1 MARKKAEPSEEDLK
15 LKTTWS
21 SRLERGKRHQKE
33 NSKHWLPNERLI
45 FGIGPDGDNED
56 DADLAYGWGLFKAL
70 ETAIYVQDPDF
81 YIESK
86 FQADPE
92 IARRLTDI
100 VRTDVKD
107 MDLKSTGGLMLLDTF
122 VYGYGAGVEIL
133 KTDQKFVRFPE
144 GSPLVQEGLVQQDSI
159 ASIPTVQN
167 YDINRI
173 HPKDILFDPKGT
185 RLDLSDHGWVAL
197 AFYPTLVDLQ
207 NDPSFTLPDKPEALQ
222 EASQTTRTDKAEGSR
237 HGAWPIK
244 SVETD
249 VNFKTIC
256 VWEIW
261 DKPNQKIVYMADS
274 GNHILGTKNWP
285 CKFQIGPRSLFPVT
299 LMAMHAN
306 PKGFY
311 PKAEVSLVKRQL
323 ERLNNVE
330 KQMDGYFQN
339 RWRKHVAPASLLSN
353 DAVANFTDLSGAH
366 SIILIEPDELGAF
379 IGPTGNAAQ
388 LDLSRLVAQIPDPMV
403 QQDYFV
409 RKSTLEQDISQILGY
424 GPSDRGGLPQTRSAR
439 EAVMINDS
447 KQQKLVKRSDAIAD
461 FYRWMMEKHL
471 LMMQATMAVERAAR
485 KWEPAKGLSEWFK
498 YDKDSIQGDFAFV
511 VYAGSSGPRSTETK
525 KQAEL
530 QMFQTIVPF
539 LQQEGTSIYP
549 ALERLANVYQWEGI
563 DALFANGKMEMKN
576 LAASAAMFAQ
586 GQVPPE
592 KFLEQVARAVQANL
606 SNNDLAEVKNFL
618 SQGISG
624 SGGQPQTGKGM
635 RGDPGTPN
643 AGTGAM

>member
-1 MARKKAEPSEEDLK
+1 MSRKKAEPSEEDLK
-15 LKTTWS
+15 LKTVWS
-21 SRLERGKRHQKE
+21 SRLERGKKHQRE

-45 FGIGPDGDNED
+45 FGIDSSGDNED

-81 YIESK
+81 YVESK
-86 FQADPE
+86 FQADPDV
-92 IARRLTDI
+92 ARKLTDI

-122 VYGYGAGVEIL
+122 VYGYGAAVEVL
-133 KTDQKFVRFPE
+133 KTDQKFVRFPAE
-144 GSPLVQEGLVQQDSI
+144 SPLVREGLVKEGDI
-159 ASIPTVQN
+159 ANIPTVQN

-207 NDPSFTLPDKPEALQ
+207 GDPSFTLPDKSDALQ

-237 HGAWPIK
+237 GGAWPIK

-261 DKPNQKIVYMADS
+261 DKPNQKIVYMTDS

-299 LMAMHAN
+299 LMAMHSN

-323 ERLNNVE
+323 ERLNDIE
-330 KQMDGYFQN
+330 KQMDGYFKN
-339 RWRKHVAPASLLSN
+339 RWRKTIAPATFFST
-353 DAVANFTDLSGAH
+353 DQIANFVDTSGAH
-366 SIILIEPDELGAF
+366 SVILVAEDELDAF
-379 IGPTGNAAQ
+379 AGPTGKGQ
-388 LDLSRLVAQIPDPMV
+388 VDFSRLVVQQQDPMV

-409 RKSTLEQDISQILGY
+409 RKQTVEQDIQQILGY

-498 YDKDSIQGDFAFV
+498 YDKESVQGEFNFV

-530 QMFQTIVPF
+530 QMFQTVVPF
-539 LQQEGTSIYP
+539 LQQEGKSIYP
-549 ALERLANVYQWEGI
+549 ALERLANVYQWEGV
-563 DALFANGKMEMKN
+563 DQLFANGKGEMKN
-576 LAASAAMFAQ
+576 LAAAAAMFAQ

-592 KFLEQVARAVQANL
+592 KLLEQVARTVQANL

-618 SQGISG
+618 AQGISG
-624 SGGQPQTGKGM
+624 QGGQPTAGKGM